1 MNATWLK
8 RFDKFMVIAGLI
20 SPIATIPQVIK
31 VYVDADQA
39 YDQSLI
45 TWSVYTVLAVL
56 WVIYGSLRRAPA
68 IVVGNGLGV
77 VMYGLVVIGIL
88 KNVGLTF

>member
-1 MNATWLK
+1 MNETWLR

-31 VYVDADQA
+31 VYVDADQD

-45 TWSVYTVLAVL
+45 TWSVYTILAVL
-56 WVIYGSLRRAPA
+56 WVTYGLTRRAPA

>member
-1 MNATWLK
+1 MDEKWSK

-20 SPIATIPQVIK
+20 SPIATIPQVMK
-31 VYVDADQA
+31 VYIDADQD

-45 TWSVYTVLAVL
+45 TWSVYTALAVL
-56 WVIYGSLRRAPA
+56 WVIYGARKRTPA
-68 IVVGNGLGV
+68 LVVGNGLGV